1 MKKPYI
7 SDEEVDEILTDC
19 VAPLSEENPPDYE
32 HERLTEMCHY
42 SDISSDDMDGDIHP
56 DKGTLILENI
66 QLNVKKCRQYLNES
80 SVQVSSNEHINILPL
95 RLLKEKTQHGCG
107 DRA

>member
-1 MKKPYI
+1 
-7 SDEEVDEILTDC
+7 
-19 VAPLSEENPPDYE
+19 
-32 HERLTEMCHY
+32 MCHY

-80 SVQVSSNEHINILPL
+80 SVQVPSNEHINILPL
-95 RLLKEKTQHGCG
+95 RLLKEKIQHGCG
-107 DRA
+107 DYKHRIKIK